1 MLNLD
6 DKLWFT
12 LFLLAKKGAIKQPI
26 EVSST
31 KFCKELNV
39 SQQTASRRL
48 QELEKLGYISR
59 EIKRQGQLIKITKK
73 GEDLLKE
80 LYYGLKTI
88 FEEKPAIIKLEGEV
102 FTGLGEGRFYL
113 SLEPYKRQISE
124 KLGFVPYPG
133 TLNLRLKNKA
143 NLEIRKM
150 LKSFSGIKI
159 SGFKNNLRTYGDAT
173 CYPVLINDEILGAII
188 FAQRTHY
195 GDDVLEVIA
204 PVCLREALNLN
215 DGDIVIL
222 TIDMRQFAKY

>member
-1 MLNLD
+1 VLNLD

-26 EVSST
+26 KISST
-31 KFCKELNV
+31 KFCEELDV

-48 QELEKLGYISR
+48 QELEKLGYITR
-59 EIKRQGQLIKITKK
+59 EIKRQGQLIKITRK

-80 LYYGLKTI
+80 LYYGLKAI
-88 FEEKPAIIKLEGEV
+88 FEEKPAVIRLEGEV

-113 SLEPYKRQISE
+113 SLEPYKNQILE

-133 TLNLRLKNKA
+133 TLNLKLRNKTD
-143 NLEIRKM
+143 LEIRKM

-173 CYPVLINDEILGAII
+173 CYPVIINDKISGAII

-204 PVCLREALNLN
+204 PVCLRDVLNLN
-215 DGDIVIL
+215 DGDIVVL
-222 TIDMRQFAKY
+222 TIDIRQFAKY